1 MKHTV
6 CKFVVLAV
14 CALALTGISAAQDD
28 TYRVTANI
36 PFDFYVGSQKLPAGA
51 YLFTVSYGDHSVV
64 LRNHDTGRSF
74 AVLAIAEQGAGAG
87 EALLDFDVIGG
98 NHLLSDLT
106 TASTGVKFSEQKRL
120 VNTAH
125 KSGSVAIVASLR

>member
-14 CALALTGISAAQDD
+14 CALALAGISVAQDD

-36 PFDFYVGSQKLPAGA
+36 PFDFYVGSQKLPSGT
-51 YLFTVSYGDHSVV
+51 YLFNVSYGDHSVI
-64 LRNHDTGRSF
+64 LRNHDTGRSSV
-74 AVLAIAEQGAGAG
+74 VLAVAEQGTGAS
-87 EALLDFDVIGG
+87 EAVLDFDVVAG
-98 NHLLSDLT
+98 NYLLSDLT
-106 TASTGVKFSEQKRL
+106 TESAGVKFSEKKQL
-120 VNTAH
+120 ANLAQ